1 MEKRRKSTRELTV
14 GAMLTA
20 LGLILSYVEALIP
33 FSVGLPGIKLG
44 FANIVIV
51 YTLYR
56 LGGRTAFLVNVC
68 RVLLSALLFG
78 SAFSALYALAGA
90 LVSFSGMVLLKRLGI
105 FSTAGVSMA
114 GGVLHNLGQLA
125 VATAVVDTVQVLGYF
140 PVLLFSGIAAGL
152 VNGII
157 ATLCLRRLKNIS

>member
-1 MEKRRKSTRELTV
+1 MEKRKTSTRDLTV

-125 VATAVVDTVQVLGYF
+125 VAAAVVDTVQVLGYF

-157 ATLCLRRLKNIS
+157 ATLCLHRLEKIS

>member
-1 MEKRRKSTRELTV
+1 MEKRRKSTRDLTV

-157 ATLCLRRLKNIS
+157 ATLCLHRLEKIS